1 MDPNIT
7 VVTLG
12 VSDLDESIRFYRD
25 GLGFPLRDRDPD
37 SDIAFFTLDG
47 TWLALYPWDA
57 LAEDATV
64 PTEAVSAPEKRDFSG
79 VTIAHNV
86 SEKSEVDA
94 ALEAA
99 DAAGGGIVKPAQ
111 EVFWGGYSGYFAD
124 PDGHLW
130 EVAYPQLTDD

>member
-47 TWLALYPWDA
+47 TWLALYPWDL

-64 PTEAVSAPEKRDFSG
+64 PSDATVPPAERGFSG

-86 SEKSEVDA
+86 AEKSEVDA
-94 ALEAA
+94 ALEEAK
-99 DAAGGGIVKPAQ
+99 AAGGEIVKPAQ
-111 EVFWGGYSGYFAD
+111 DVFWGGYSGYFAD

-130 EVAYPQLTDD
+130 EVAFPQLTDE

>member
-1 MDPNIT
+1 MDPRIT

-12 VSDLDESIRFYRD
+12 VSNLDESIRFYRD
-25 GLGFPLRDRDPD
+25 GLDLPLRDREPD
-37 SDIAFFTLDG
+37 SDIAFFTLEG
-47 TWLALYPWDA
+47 TWLALYPRDL

-64 PTEAVSAPEKRDFSG
+64 LDEASSGFSG

-86 SEKSEVDA
+86 STKAAVEEV
-94 ALEAA
+94 LMEAK
-99 DAAGGGIVKPAQ
+99 AAGGQIVKPAQ